1 MREYSIVVKDLR
13 KRYGEIEA
21 LKGVSFNVRR
31 GEIYGLLGPNGAG
44 KTTTIHILTT
54 IIKPTSGYAEV
65 AGYDVVKRPDEVR
78 KRIGVVFQDITL
90 DLNLTVYE
98 NLWLH
103 GKIYGI
109 PGNELKKR
117 IEEVLDLVE
126 LKEWRHK
133 LVKYLSGGM
142 KRRVEIA
149 RALLHDP
156 EVLFLDEP
164 TLGLDPNSRTK
175 IWNYIRM
182 LKERHNMT
190 ILLTTHYM
198 EEAEQ
203 LCDRIAIIDKGKII
217 AEGSPDE
224 LKSIIGREI
233 IYVKFIGTPPVS
245 LLKTVEHVR
254 EVKIIERNK
263 LEIVVDNAPRA
274 LPEILD
280 IFHKS
285 GVQVEEVSYKRPT
298 LNDVFVYLTGKELR
312 EEESNFNEH
321 VRMIMRKR
329 NLT

>member
-1 MREYSIVVKDLR
+1 MSSYSIVVKDLY
-13 KRYGEIEA
+13 KRYGDIEA
-21 LKGVSFNVRR
+21 LRGVSFTVRR
-31 GEIYGLLGPNGAG
+31 GEIFGLLGPNGAG

-54 IIKPTSGYAEV
+54 IIRPTSGYAEV
-65 AGYDVVKRPDEVR
+65 AGFDVVKYPDEVR

-109 PGNELKKR
+109 PGNELRRR
-117 IEEVLDLVE
+117 IDEVLELIE
-126 LKEWRHK
+126 LKEWRDK

-149 RALLHDP
+149 RALLHKP
-156 EVLFLDEP
+156 EILFLDEP
-164 TLGLDPNSRTK
+164 TLGLDPNSRVK
-175 IWNYIRM
+175 IWNYVRM
-182 LKERHNMT
+182 LRKEHNIT

-203 LCDRIAIIDKGKII
+203 LCDRIAIIDRGKIV

-233 IYVKFIGTPPVS
+233 IYVKFVGTPPVP
-245 LLKTVEHVR
+245 LLKTLEHVR
-254 EVKIIERNK
+254 EVKLIEGGK
-263 LEIVVDNAPRA
+263 LEIVVDNAPKA
-274 LPEILD
+274 LPEI
-280 IFHKS
+280 IEVFHKS
-285 GVQVEEVSYKRPT
+285 NVQIEEVSYKRPT
-298 LNDVFVYLTGKELR
+298 LNDVFVYLTGRELR

-321 VRMIMRKR
+321 IRMIMRKR
-329 NLT
+329 YLT